1 MAGFRSRQDEL
12 NSLGVTLA
20 FIGNGTPAMLEDFK
34 TSLGLDVPVFT
45 DPSRKTYAQLGFKR
59 GLSTVFT
66 PRVLASAVRAW
77 RSGFRQK
84 KTQGDPVQQGGVL
97 VLREGGHAEY
107 AFASE
112 AAGHHPPI
120 DEVLAAARRAAG

>member
-12 NSLGVTLA
+12 KQLGVTLA
-20 FIGNGTPAMLEDFK
+20 FIGSGTPAMAEDFK
-34 TSLGLDVPVFT
+34 ASLGLDVPVFT
-45 DPSRKTYAQLGFKR
+45 DPARRTYAQLGFRR
-59 GLSTVFT
+59 GVLSTLS

-77 RSGFRQK
+77 RAGFRQQ

-97 VLREGGHAEY
+97 VLRRGGQAEY

-112 AAGHHPPI
+112 AAGHHPPL
-120 DEVLAAARRAAG
+120 DEVLAAARRAAR